1 MLAFTG
7 KILYTAFNHQLNTGG
22 AQASHRRNQTSPKGV
37 PMASTVEELTIAYEE
52 DGQEIVRE
60 LDKRVLTKGAWS
72 TVLFRYQDLN
82 RSTGEFGPEKYV
94 IRRYQKVQGDY
105 RPKSKFVISSAKQA
119 RQIMD
124 ALTEWLEQ
132 AEEK

>member
-1 MLAFTG
+1 
-7 KILYTAFNHQLNTGG
+7 
-22 AQASHRRNQTSPKGV
+22 
-37 PMASTVEELTIAYEE
+37 MASTVEELTIAYEE